1 MKKRI
6 TLRQSIEEME
16 ERTSVKYREKIVVFK
31 PAYRRRRK
39 FQVGAVECIMVL
51 KIKNKAISFKF
62 STGMYLRQ
70 VYRELM
76 TLLPGHC
83 PVNYT
88 GLGVSYYDIKPHF
101 KGQKIIEE
109 CEWLDGRPCYSDR
122 LPLSKEDKFMDIL
135 VKKGSEAVWKELEK
149 CLIKID

>member
-1 MKKRI
+1 MKN
-6 TLRQSIEEME
+6 
-16 ERTSVKYREKIVVFK
+16 REKIVVFK

-39 FQVGAVECIMVL
+39 FQVSAVECIMVL
-51 KIKNKAISFKF
+51 KGKNKAISFNF
-62 STGMYLRQ
+62 CTGMHLRQ

-88 GLGVSYYDIKPHF
+88 GLGVRYYDINPHF
-101 KGQKIIEE
+101 KGQKLVEQY
-109 CEWLDGRPCYSDR
+109 EWLDGRPCYSDR

-149 CLIKID
+149 YLTKFD